1 MSQPLETSSTSQV
14 ANTSQVAFILVRP
27 QFLGNIGSV
36 ARLMKNFGFSD
47 LRFVEPPRNYKDA
60 EARKMAVGAFDILKG
75 SKTFSSLPEAID
87 DLHYVIGTSSGQ
99 QRKEQIY
106 DLEQALR
113 DLPANNQT
121 RIGVVLG
128 NEVDGLTR
136 DELSHCHVI
145 AKVPTSPEFSSLNL
159 AQAAGIIAYELSRH
173 LHTVSSAAPG
183 ELKNNRLPPSVA
195 EVDELFEQL
204 AILLE
209 KVEFARSYNKPLV
222 LTELRQFFYRAMPSK
237 REGDLL
243 RGILHKLTQSI
254 PEN

>member
-1 MSQPLETSSTSQV
+1 MSQPLEPS
-14 ANTSQVAFILVRP
+14 NTSPVAFILVRP

-36 ARLMKNFGFSD
+36 ARLMKNFGFFD

-60 EARKMAVGAFDILKG
+60 EARKMAVAAFDILKG
-75 SKTFSSLPEAID
+75 SKTFASLSDAIA

-106 DLEQALR
+106 DLDLALR
-113 DLPANNQT
+113 DMPANSQT

-136 DELSHCHVI
+136 EELSQCHVI
-145 AKVPTSPEFSSLNL
+145 ARVPTCPEFSSLNL

-173 LHTVSSAAPG
+173 LHTVAPVTPG
-183 ELKNNRLPPSVA
+183 EMKNNRLPPSVA
-195 EVDELFEQL
+195 EVDELFDQV